1 MGYMVVSINGGTP
14 IAELFFFNGKNQSKM
29 DDLGVPPFR
38 KPPYMAMNT
47 YKYHFRGNIH
57 EHQLFWREL
66 QGCKVLTHPRI
77 YT

>member
-1 MGYMVVSINGGTP
+1 
-14 IAELFFFNGKNQSKM
+14 M

-47 YKYHFRGNIH
+47 YRYHFRGNIH
-57 EHQLFWREL
+57 EHQLVWREL

-77 YT
+77 YTYNIYIYNSQKTTNKHAA